1 MKKCLVTLTIGDDFK
16 RFWKKYFEHRLD
28 EYATRHG
35 YDIVAI
41 DDYID
46 TRFNILWDDSFFESY
61 PFLQMANFRDDR
73 RLSALRVT
81 TPIFSISWAAT
92 PGTSSTWS

>member
-1 MKKCLVTLTIGDDFK
+1 MKKCLVTLTIGDDFE

-61 PFLQMANFRDDR
+61 PFLQMANFCDDR
-73 RLSALRVT
+73 CLSALRVT

-92 PGTSSTWS
+92 PGTSSAWS

>member
-16 RFWKKYFEHRLD
+16 SFWKKYFEHRLD

-41 DDYID
+41 DDYIVAPGSD
-46 TRFNILWDDSFFESY
+46 FAGLTWVFGIAIFCTSIGLTVIAARE
-61 PFLQMANFRDDR
+61 A
-73 RLSALRVT
+73 SAR
-81 TPIFSISWAAT
+81 
-92 PGTSSTWS
+92 

>member
-46 TRFNILWDDSFFESY
+46 TRFSILWDDSFFESY
-61 PFLQMANFRDDR
+61 PFRTSKKESGVCGAPH
-73 RLSALRVT
+73 SAL
-81 TPIFSISWAAT
+81 SL
-92 PGTSSTWS
+92 